1 MEQVE
6 SSENPFYVKKDF
18 SMSMAKAN
26 LYTLL
31 IMLPIIIVLGG
42 GYAALWGFEKTAE
55 EFTSLLDAPGGLLAS
70 YGMLIGILIV
80 GTVIHELIHGITWVL
95 AGKKPR
101 EAIKFGFQW
110 RTFTPYTHLQEPL
123 KAGAYRIG
131 TWMPGFITGFLPAF
145 YGILYGSFWLVL
157 LGGLF
162 ICAAGGDL
170 LILWSLRGVDKDAL
184 VGDHPTRAGCYVLQ
198 PIADESENVKQ

>member
-1 MEQVE
+1 MEPVVRGE
-6 SSENPFYVKKDF
+6 APAFEKVDY

-55 EFTSLLDAPGGLLAS
+55 EFTSLLDAPGSLLVF
-70 YGMLIGILIV
+70 YGVFIGVLIL
-80 GTVIHELIHGITWVL
+80 GTVIHELIHGLTWVL
-95 AGKKPR
+95 AGRKPWSTV
-101 EAIKFGFQW
+101 KFGFQW

-162 ICAAGGDL
+162 ILAAGGDF
-170 LILWSLRGVDKDAL
+170 LILWSIRGVDKDAL
-184 VGDHPTRAGCYVLQ
+184 VEDHPTRAGCYVLQ
-198 PIADESENVKQ
+198 PSGGESDAFKA